1 MAALTVRHS
10 MEHTLQHACFTCRK
24 VFKKTVPGK
33 SRELH
38 RDCYVLGMTETV
50 SFRCPECG
58 GSLHAM
64 GKTFRAPRSSQ
75 LEQWKVVEALFQAG
89 FRFMSGRG
97 SHAELPTRLRD
108 VEQFIRENPDHP
120 LKLTK
125 ANQALHRMAAPAR
138 RSPVRRSRR
147 GRHR

>member
-1 MAALTVRHS
+1 

-33 SRELH
+33 SEELH
-38 RDCYVLGMTETV
+38 RDSYVVGMAEIV

-64 GKTFRAPRSSQ
+64 GKTFRAPRSSRV
-75 LEQWKVVEALFQAG
+75 EQWKVIEMLFHAG
-89 FRFMSGRG
+89 FRFISGRG

-108 VEQFIRENPDHP
+108 VERFICENPDHP
-120 LKLTK
+120 LRLPEAK
-125 ANQALHRMAAPAR
+125 QAQPRMAAPPRGLAIR
-138 RSPVRRSRR
+138 ESRR